1 MRFPLTAH
9 LKVGTNGRAPRPA
22 VSSLLLWLRSR
33 VTHPTP
39 PLRPRTLVASDVN
52 TPEWVKTGSSVTER
66 FEIHNMLQSISMFT
80 CDVCVCVFNWGSEA
94 LAQKSRVVGVPNE
107 IPVQNFQ
114 GVDTYDMDYQE
125 IVTH

>member
-66 FEIHNMLQSISMFT
+66 FEIHEMLMEAQSESFDT
-80 CDVCVCVFNWGSEA
+80 LLKYRDSDCDDGRMNVPVPHRSPNDVFC
-94 LAQKSRVVGVPNE
+94 
-107 IPVQNFQ
+107 
-114 GVDTYDMDYQE
+114 
-125 IVTH
+125 

>member
-33 VTHPTP
+33 VTPPTP

-66 FEIHNMLQSISMFT
+66 FEIHN
-80 CDVCVCVFNWGSEA
+80 VCMYVCMYVFFLKAFAPAEREV
-94 LAQKSRVVGVPNE
+94 L
-107 IPVQNFQ
+107 
-114 GVDTYDMDYQE
+114 
-125 IVTH
+125 